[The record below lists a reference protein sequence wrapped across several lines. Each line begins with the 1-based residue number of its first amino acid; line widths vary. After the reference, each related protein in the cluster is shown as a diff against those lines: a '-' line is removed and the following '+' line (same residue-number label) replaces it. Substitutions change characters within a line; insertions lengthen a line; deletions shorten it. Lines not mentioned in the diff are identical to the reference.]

1 MGIRDILRKV
11 GAKHKKLLSRNIGRL
26 EKGIT
31 SSKRTKFKIPKSK
44 GKKVIIKYVGGRPQ
58 RYEQPATQRERA
70 INILDVEDK
79 YFGR

>member
-31 SSKRTKFKIPKSK
+31 SGKRTKFKIPTPKRTK
-44 GKKVIIKYVGGRPQ
+44 IKIGGIPK
-58 RYEQPATQRERA
+58 PITQIERA
-70 INILDVEDK
+70 INILDVEDSFFK
-79 YFGR
+79 